1 MKTRMIILSV
11 MLMLAM
17 LLCACTGSA
26 SGSQETGTGTDTG
39 TGFVESATQPAVSG
53 TVTEPTEESK
63 PNPEESKEQPNCD
76 DNDADWTPNF

>member
-26 SGSQETGTGTDTG
+26 SGSQETGTGT
-39 TGFVESATQPAVSG
+39 GFVESATQPADSG
-53 TVTEPTEESK
+53 TVMEPTEESK

-76 DNDADWTPNF
+76 DNDANWTPNF